1 MVHTSEGKMMKR
13 AEILDVTESILEKA
27 GFQLSQRCTSRPSCF
42 DIAAHRE
49 KKLALIKVYA
59 NIGNVSAKD
68 ASELQTISECFS
80 ATRLIIGEK
89 TRRKPLEDDTVY
101 SRYNIYAITTKT
113 LEDVILHKVHPIVEA
128 GPGGCYI
135 ELDGNLIRK
144 RRQELELSVG
154 KLAEMLGISRR
165 TLYGYERG
173 MAKASVSTAYKLEWV
188 LGVPVAQFIDMFQFT
203 PKGTDFFATARR
215 IIVKR
220 HLLQTV
226 FRKFTQFNFRVAHTG
241 RAPFDFIAQCS
252 EKELKIIGGVADKKE
267 RNVDQRTEEIIS
279 VGKIINAQPVFITD
293 GEKIPDNNDILLVP
307 REDLAKMRCPEELI
321 SQL

>member
-1 MVHTSEGKMMKR
+1 MKR
-13 AEILDVTESILEKA
+13 AEILDITESVLKKA

-42 DIAAHRE
+42 DLAAHR
-49 KKLALIKVYA
+49 KKQLTFIKVYA

-80 ATRLIIGEK
+80 ATPLIIGEK

-101 SRYNIYAITTKT
+101 SRYDIYAITTKT
-113 LEDVILHKVHPIVEA
+113 LEDMALHKVHPLVEA
-128 GPGGCYI
+128 GPGGYYI

-144 RRQELELSVG
+144 RRQEMELSVG
-154 KLAEMLGISRR
+154 TLAEMLGISRR

-173 MAKASVSTAYKLEWV
+173 MAKASVSTAYKLEWT
-188 LGVPVAQFIDMFQFT
+188 LGVPLAQVIDVFHFT
-203 PKGTDFFATARR
+203 PKGTGFFATAQR
-215 IIVKR
+215 IIIKH

-226 FRKFTQFNFRVAHTG
+226 FRKFTQFDFRVAHTG

-252 EKELKIIGGVADKKE
+252 ERKLKIIGGIADKKE

-279 VGKIINAQPVFITD
+279 VGKIINAQPIFITD
-293 GEKIPDNNDILLVP
+293 GEKIPNNNIPLIH
-307 REDLAKMRCPEELI
+307 REALAKMQNPEEFI
-321 SQL
+321 AQL

>member
-13 AEILDVTESILEKA
+13 AEILDITESILEKA
-27 GFQLSQRCTSRPSCF
+27 GFQISQRCTSRPSCF
-42 DIAAHRE
+42 DLAAHR
-49 KKLALIKVYA
+49 KKQIALIKVYA
-59 NIGNVSAKD
+59 NIGNISAKD

-80 ATRLIIGEK
+80 ATSLIIGKK

-101 SRYNIYAITTKT
+101 SRYSIYAITTKT
-113 LEDVILHKVHPIVEA
+113 LEDVVLHEVHPLVEA

-173 MAKASVSTAYKLEWV
+173 MTKASVSTAYKLEWI

-203 PKGTDFFATARR
+203 PKGTDFVTARR
-215 IIVKR
+215 IVIKH

-293 GEKIPDNNDILLVP
+293 GEKIPNNNNILLVH
-307 REDLAKMRCPEELI
+307 REDLAKMRCLEEFI
-321 SQL
+321 AQL

>member
-13 AEILDVTESILEKA
+13 AEILDITESILEKA
-27 GFQLSQRCTSRPSCF
+27 GFQISQRCTSRPSCF
-42 DIAAHRE
+42 DLAAQR
-49 KKLALIKVYA
+49 KKQLTFIKVYA
-59 NIGNVSAKD
+59 NIGNISAKD
-68 ASELQTISECFS
+68 ASELQKISECFS
-80 ATRLIIGEK
+80 ATCLIIGEK

-101 SRYNIYAITTKT
+101 CRYNIYATTAKT
-113 LEDVILHKVHPIVEA
+113 LEDMAIHEVHPLVEA
-128 GPGGCYI
+128 GPGGYYI
-135 ELDGNLIRK
+135 ELDGNLVRK

-173 MAKASVSTAYKLEWV
+173 MAKASVSTAYKLEWI

-203 PKGTDFFATARR
+203 PKGTDFATARR
-215 IIVKR
+215 IIVKH

-226 FRKFTQFNFRVAHTG
+226 FRKFTQFKFRVAHTG

-293 GEKIPDNNDILLVP
+293 GEKIPNNNNILLVH
-307 REDLAKMRCPEELI
+307 REDLAKMRCPEEFI
-321 SQL
+321 AQL

>member
-13 AEILDVTESILEKA
+13 AEILDIVESILEKA

-42 DIAAHRE
+42 DIAAHR
-49 KKLALIKVYA
+49 KKQLALIKVYA

-80 ATRLIIGEK
+80 ATCIIIGEK

-113 LEDVILHKVHPIVEA
+113 LEDVVLHEVHPLVEA

-188 LGVPVAQFIDMFQFT
+188 LGVPVAHFIDMFQFT
-203 PKGTDFFATARR
+203 PKGKEFATGRR
-215 IIVKR
+215 ITIKR

-226 FRKFTQFNFRVAHTG
+226 FRKFTKFNFRVAQTG

-252 EKELKIIGGVADKKE
+252 EKELRIIGGITDKKE

-293 GEKIPDNNDILLVP
+293 GKKTPNNSNILLVHQ
-307 REDLAKMRCPEELI
+307 EDLAKMRGPEELI
-321 SQL
+321 EQL

>member
-1 MVHTSEGKMMKR
+1 MKR
-13 AEILDVTESILEKA
+13 AEILNITESILEKA
-27 GFQLSQRCTSRPSCF
+27 GFQQSQRCASRPSCF
-42 DIAAHRE
+42 DLAAH
-49 KKLALIKVYA
+49 KKKQLAFIKVYA

-68 ASELQTISECFS
+68 ASELQKISQCFS
-80 ATRLIIGEK
+80 ATPIIIGEK

-101 SRYNIYAITTKT
+101 ARYDIYAITTKT
-113 LEDVILHKVHPIVEA
+113 LEDVVLHEVLPLVEA
-128 GPGGCYI
+128 GPGGYYI
-135 ELDGNLIRK
+135 ELDGNLVRK

-154 KLAEMLGISRR
+154 KLAEMMGISRR

-173 MAKASVSTAYKLEWV
+173 MAKASVSTAYKLEWI

-203 PKGTDFFATARR
+203 PKNTDFFITARR
-215 IIVKR
+215 IIIKH

-226 FRKFTQFNFRVAHTG
+226 FRKFTQFNFRIAHTR

-267 RNVDQRTEEIIS
+267 RNIDQRTEEIIS

-293 GEKIPDNNDILLVP
+293 GEKIPNNNIPLIH
-307 REDLAKMRCPEELI
+307 REDLAKMQGLEEFI
-321 SQL
+321 AQL

>member
-1 MVHTSEGKMMKR
+1 MKR
-13 AEILDVTESILEKA
+13 AEILDITESILEKA

-42 DIAAHRE
+42 DLAAHR
-49 KKLALIKVYA
+49 KKQLALIKVYA

-68 ASELQTISECFS
+68 ASELQKISECFS
-80 ATRLIIGEK
+80 ATPLIVGEK
-89 TRRKPLEDDTVY
+89 TRRKPLEEDTVY
-101 SRYNIYAITTKT
+101 CRYDIYAITTKT
-113 LEDVILHKVHPIVEA
+113 LEDMVLHKVHPLVEA
-128 GPGGCYI
+128 GPGGYYI

-173 MAKASVSTAYKLEWV
+173 MAKASVSTAYKLEWI
-188 LGVPVAQFIDMFQFT
+188 LGVPVAQFIDVFQFP
-203 PKGTDFFATARR
+203 PKITGFFATARH
-215 IIVKR
+215 IIVKH

-226 FRKFTQFNFRVAHTG
+226 FRKFTQFDFRAAHTG

-252 EKELKIIGGVADKKE
+252 EKKLKIIGGVPDKNE
-267 RNVDQRTEEIIS
+267 RNIDQRTEEIIS

-293 GEKIPDNNDILLVP
+293 GKKIPNNNISLIHH
-307 REDLAKMRCPEELI
+307 ETLAKMQDPEEFI
-321 SQL
+321 AQL